1 MNELMKSMELE
12 KLEEKLGLAFSDSNL
27 LRTAVTHKSFPNENR
42 RLKLKNNERLEFL
55 GDSVLSLSIST
66 YLFKNFRD
74 APEGRLAKMRAILV
88 SSDALA
94 RKARELELSEHLLL
108 GRGEEMT
115 GGRERDSILADTL
128 EAVIGAVYL
137 EHGFQRVDDF
147 IIDFFQSDIDKV
159 RDGDYTRDYKTLL
172 QEFIQ
177 QDGDNR
183 PEYVV
188 VSETGPDHNKSFA
201 VQVKLGEEVIGQGQ
215 GSSKKDAEQLAARR
229 ALENIGEI

>member
-1 MNELMKSMELE
+1 MNELLKNIELE
-12 KLEEKLGLAFSDSNL
+12 KLEEKLGLTFNDSNF

-66 YLFKNFRD
+66 YLYKNFRD

-88 SSDALA
+88 SSDTLA
-94 RKARELELSEHLLL
+94 RKARELKLSKHLLL
-108 GRGEEMT
+108 GRGEEIT
-115 GGRERDSILADTL
+115 GGRERDSILADAL
-128 EAVIGAVYL
+128 EAVIGAIYL
-137 EHGFQRVDDF
+137 DQGFKAADNF
-147 IIDFFQSDIDKV
+147 IVEFFHTDIEKV
-159 RDGDYTRDYKTLL
+159 QNGDYTRDFKTLL
-172 QEFIQ
+172 QEVIQ
-177 QDGDNR
+177 QDGDYR

-188 VSETGPDHNKSFA
+188 LSETGPDHNKSFA

-229 ALENIGEI
+229 ALENMGEI

>member
-1 MNELMKSMELE
+1 MKEQLKSVELA
-12 KLEEKLGLAFSDSNL
+12 KLEDKLGLAFRNSSL

-66 YLFKNFRD
+66 YLFENFRD

-88 SSDALA
+88 SSDTLA

-137 EHGFQRVDDF
+137 EHGFQTADAF

-172 QEFIQ
+172 QEVIQ
-177 QDGDNR
+177 QEGDNR

-201 VQVKLGEEVIGQGQ
+201 VQVRLAEEVIGQGR
-215 GSSKKDAEQLAARR
+215 GPSKKDAEQLAARQ
-229 ALENIGEI
+229 ALENMGEI